1 MFTWEE
7 AGQLRSMLLVIKWG
21 LLMLLLALIVF
32 EHEPLGAALNAGF
45 HSVEV
50 RLHPSPQAAP
60 AIDGR

>member
-21 LLMLLLALIVF
+21 LLALFVGLILF

-45 HSVEV
+45 HSVEA
-50 RLHPSPQAAP
+50 RLHRPAAAP
-60 AIDGR
+60 ASDGR